1 MSASVKRPLHWCLD
15 RLVYVSRRHGIL
27 HPSRLY
33 AVSSESSSSAALLPS
48 VRVNS
53 ATSPSFL
60 PHAVNV
66 IPVRLFASTQLCALE
81 TPEEHDWHKKVEFLV
96 SYNFSKEQAFHVL
109 RQCPLLLSLSL
120 EEELQPKV
128 AFLRSLG
135 VRDLPKVIL
144 FSPNLLLGRLEMNLM
159 PKVAFFE
166 SFGIQR
172 QSIGKI
178 IERFPTV
185 LTYSI
190 EGNMMSKTKFLQ
202 SIGLERESIAKVI
215 MRSPYIFALSIEEN
229 MRPKVNLLESI
240 GVDRKYLSKLI
251 TRCPKIFC
259 LSNEDNVLP
268 KIKYLESIGVE
279 KECMG
284 KIVAT
289 CPSILN
295 LSISHIQQKLDF
307 LQANN
312 YCVKKVVNEFPGYLT
327 YSLEQRIKPRH
338 QLIAWLKHTGLLTR
352 EYSLCHILQI
362 SEKKFVHNF
371 VQGRVSILAFSLRI
385 HSRRLVGGGH
395 SLHQG
400 NPRNSHLKFLV
411 YPSIKMKKMRSFR
424 VPTRGSWEVLLM
436 EDRIKALPDGVG
448 VDHLLLIWG

>member
-1 MSASVKRPLHWCLD
+1 MSPSIKRAVHSSLGRLAVLSQRQGIAGHSSLPAISCRYASCAAL
-15 RLVYVSRRHGIL
+15 
-27 HPSRLY
+27 PSRN
-33 AVSSESSSSAALLPS
+33 VILLRAQPLKLDYGVAFVS
-48 VRVNS
+48 VR
-53 ATSPSFL
+53 FL
-60 PHAVNV
+60 G
-66 IPVRLFASTQLCALE
+66 STQLCSLE
-81 TPEEHDWHKKVEFLV
+81 TPEENDWQKKVDFLV
-96 SYNFSKEQAFHVL
+96 SCSFTKEQAMQVL
-109 RQCPLLLSLSL
+109 KQCPLLLSLSL
-120 EEELQPKV
+120 EEELQPKI
-128 AFLRSLG
+128 AFLRTLG

-144 FSPNLLLGRLEMNLM
+144 FSPNLLLGRLELNLM

-166 SFGIQR
+166 SYGIQR

-190 EGNMMSKTKFLQ
+190 EGNMMSKTKFLE

-229 MRPKVNLLESI
+229 MRPKVKLLESI
-240 GVDRKYLSKLI
+240 GVDKKFLSKLI

-295 LSISHIQQKLDF
+295 LSTSHIQQKLDF

-327 YSLEQRIKPRH
+327 YSLEHRIKPRH
-338 QLIAWLKHTGLLTR
+338 QLIAWLKNMGLLTR

-362 SEKKFVHNF
+362 SEKKFVQNF
-371 VQGRVSILAFSLRI
+371 VQGHPQAAKFFDSL
-385 HSRRLVGGGH
+385 G
-395 SLHQG
+395 
-400 NPRNSHLKFLV
+400 P
-411 YPSIKMKKMRSFR
+411 
-424 VPTRGSWEVLLM
+424 
-436 EDRIKALPDGVG
+436 
-448 VDHLLLIWG
+448 